1 MKKNINLLS
10 MLGILCLA
18 LFAGCS
24 SQPTLTREAATAKT
38 IELQAKLDISKTQW
52 YDIYAK
58 GVLLKAPQADSMIT
72 EAKTA
77 LDAGELK
84 NVTQLLNEAD
94 TLLKLY
100 TPVDVPDYKAS
111 TPLSNPDD
119 PGNIHKATIDDL
131 KLMEVHG
138 VPRWNYWY
146 NFVGKGDDGNFYMA
160 YVYINHHGTG
170 KLVPPTIFAWS
181 SSADPM
187 KITKIKFTTL
197 PVLKTEKE
205 RIIWSVEENGQSLT
219 YILASGKVILKYKD
233 SNFECE
239 SEMFNN
245 YSFWYN
251 KNVDFALILPDS
263 PNTGFE
269 ETGKA
274 EAAFV
279 IGGKQVKATGFGEQE
294 NLFCGGA
301 KGADYRTALIKYGNE
316 WWAPFHTDQ
325 AEGIF
330 VMTGKYKDAGLYING
345 QYIIPSD
352 FEVTPIEA
360 NKSFTIK
367 ANTKDGELV
376 VNFDMWGWDPP
387 LYEHWGTC
395 TGTWKGK
402 QLTNGYCW
410 LEHIPQG
417 GENNSPPSGGRK
429 GTPENK

>member
-1 MKKNINLLS
+1 MKKRINLLS
-10 MLGILCLA
+10 MPGIVCLA
-18 LFAGCS
+18 LLAGCA
-24 SQPTLTREAATAKT
+24 SQPKMTNEEATAT
-38 IELQAKLDISKTQW
+38 IAALQAKVDISKTQW

-58 GVLLKAPQADSMIT
+58 GVLHKAPVADSLIAL
-72 EAKTA
+72 AKTA
-77 LDAGELK
+77 VDAGDLNK
-84 NVTQLLNEAD
+84 ANKLLTEAD
-94 TLLKLY
+94 TLLKQY
-100 TPVDVPDYKAS
+100 SPVDVPDYPAS
-111 TPLSNPDD
+111 TPLKD
-119 PGNIHKATIDDL
+119 PSDHGNIHKATLSDL

-170 KLVPPTIFAWS
+170 KLVPPTVFAWS
-181 SSADPM
+181 SSADPT
-187 KITKIKFTTL
+187 KITKIKFTKL
-197 PVLKTEKE
+197 PALKMEKE
-205 RIIWSVEENGQSLT
+205 RIVWSVEENGQSIVYTLT
-219 YILASGKVILKYKD
+219 EGRIALAYKD
-233 SNFECE
+233 KEMTFE
-239 SEMFNN
+239 SVMNNN

-251 KNVDFALILPDS
+251 KNIDYALILPDA

-274 EAAFV
+274 GATFNL
-279 IGGKQVKATGFGEQE
+279 GGKTVKATGFGEQE

-395 TGTWKGK
+395 TGTWKGE

-417 GENNSPPSGGRK
+417 GVNNSPPVGGRK
-429 GTPENK
+429 GAPDKQ

>member
-1 MKKNINLLS
+1 MKRALCLLFI
-10 MLGILCLA
+10 LGIISLVINT
-18 LFAGCS
+18 GCTT
-24 SQPTLTREAATAKT
+24 QPKMTKEQATAKIT
-38 IELQAKLDISKTQW
+38 ELQAKLDISKTQW

-58 GVLLKAPQADSMIT
+58 GILLKAPKADSLLT

-77 LDAGELK
+77 LDAGDLK
-84 NVTQLLNEAD
+84 KAAEMLTQAD
-94 TLLKLY
+94 TLLKQY
-100 TPVDVPDYKAS
+100 SPVDVPDYPAS
-111 TPLSNPDD
+111 TPLKD
-119 PGNIHKATIDDL
+119 PKDQGKIHKATIEDL

-146 NFVGKGDDGNFYMA
+146 NFVGKGDDGNLYMA

-170 KLVPPTIFAWS
+170 KLVPPTVFAYS
-181 SSADPM
+181 CSADPQKIM
-187 KITKIKFTTL
+187 KVKFSAL
-197 PVLKTEKE
+197 PKLKTEKDK
-205 RIIWSVEENGQSLT
+205 IIWTVEENGQSLVYT
-219 YILASGKVILKYKD
+219 LAEGKIILKYKD
-233 SNFECE
+233 RNLELRT
-239 SEMFNN
+239 EMANN

-251 KNVDFALILPDS
+251 KNIDYALILPNS

-274 EAAFV
+274 EAE
-279 IGGKQVKATGFGEQE
+279 IIIQGKTVKVTGFGEQE

-301 KGADYRTALIKYGNE
+301 KGADYRTALLKYGNE

-345 QYIIPSD
+345 QYIVPSD

-367 ANTKDGELV
+367 ATMPEGVLE
-376 VNFDMWGWDPP
+376 VNFSMWGWDPP

-395 TGTWKGK
+395 DGTYKGQ

-417 GENNSPPSGGRK
+417 GVNASPPTGGRK
-429 GTPENK
+429 GLPEKQ

>member
-77 LDAGELK
+77 LGAGELK
-84 NVTQLLNEAD
+84 KVTQLLNEAD
-94 TLLKLY
+94 TLLKQY

-170 KLVPPTIFAWS
+170 KLAPPTVFAWS

-301 KGADYRTALIKYGNE
+301 KGADYRTA
-316 WWAPFHTDQ
+316 
-325 AEGIF
+325 
-330 VMTGKYKDAGLYING
+330 
-345 QYIIPSD
+345 
-352 FEVTPIEA
+352 
-360 NKSFTIK
+360 
-367 ANTKDGELV
+367 
-376 VNFDMWGWDPP
+376 
-387 LYEHWGTC
+387 
-395 TGTWKGK
+395 
-402 QLTNGYCW
+402 
-410 LEHIPQG
+410 
-417 GENNSPPSGGRK
+417 
-429 GTPENK
+429 